1 MAKKRIGVLTG
12 GGDCPGLNAV
22 IRAVVKYACSL
33 GWEVLGFE
41 DGYVGVVEDRV
52 PPKTL
57 DLDAIR
63 GILAKG
69 GTILGTSNKANPFS
83 YPVLRG
89 DTFVPEDVSAHAIER
104 LSWLGIEAL
113 ICIGGDGTLKIAHAL
128 AAKGLPVVGCPKTID
143 NDLSET
149 DQTFG
154 FDTARTTATDA
165 VDKLHTTA
173 EAHDRVMLLEV
184 MGRDAGHLALHAGVA
199 GGADAILIPEIP
211 YDVAPVIEQIRRR
224 SRRGR
229 TFSIIVVAEGA
240 RPKGEEQAVV
250 ESATA
255 IPGRGVVRLG
265 GAGQVAASR
274 IAAQVKEHEVRVTV
288 LGHLQR
294 GGTPTPADRILATR
308 FGCKAVELVEQGMF
322 DHMAALK
329 GTEIVGVPLS
339 RASETRLVDV
349 NGELV
354 RYARSLDIVFGD
366 EAST

>member
-1 MAKKRIGVLTG
+1 MAKKRIGVLTA

-22 IRAVVKYACSL
+22 IRAVVKYACAL
-33 GWEVLGFE
+33 GWEVFGFE
-41 DGYVGVVEDRV
+41 DGYVGIVEDRV
-52 PPKTL
+52 PPRRL
-57 DLDAIR
+57 DLEAIR

-69 GTILGTSNKANPFS
+69 GTVLGTSNKANPFA

-89 DTFVPEDVSAHAIER
+89 DTFVPEDVSDHAVR
-104 LSWLGIEAL
+104 RMQWLGIDAL
-113 ICIGGDGTLKIAHAL
+113 ICIGGDGTLKVAHAL

-184 MGRDAGHLALHAGVA
+184 MGRDTGHLALHAGLA

-211 YDVAPVIEQIRRR
+211 YDVDVLVDQIRRR
-224 SRRGR
+224 SQRGR
-229 TFSIIVVAEGA
+229 TFSIVVVAEGA
-240 RPKGEEQAVV
+240 MPRGGEQAVL
-250 ESATA
+250 ESASA
-255 IPGRGVVRLG
+255 IPGRGVARLG
-265 GAGQVAASR
+265 GAGKVAADL
-274 IAAQVKEHEVRVTV
+274 IGAKVKEHEVRVTV

-294 GGTPTPADRILATR
+294 GGIPTPADRILATR
-308 FGCKAVELVEQGMF
+308 FGCKSVELVEQGLF

-329 GTEIVGVPLS
+329 GQEIIGVPLS
-339 RASETRLVDV
+339 KASETRFVDV
-349 NGELV
+349 GGELV

-366 EAST
+366 ETRT

>member
-1 MAKKRIGVLTG
+1 MASKRIGVLTG

-22 IRAVVKYACSL
+22 IRAVVKHACAL
-33 GWEVLGFE
+33 GWEVYGFE
-41 DGYVGVVEDRV
+41 DGFVGVVEDRV
-52 PPKTL
+52 PPRHL
-57 DLDAIR
+57 DLDAVR

-83 YPVLRG
+83 YPILRG
-89 DTFVPEDVSAHAIER
+89 DTWVHEDVSDRAIAR
-104 LSWLGIEAL
+104 LKWLGIDAL
-113 ICIGGDGTLKIAHAL
+113 IAIGGDGTLKIAHGL
-128 AAKGLPVVGCPKTID
+128 SQKGLPVVGCPKTID

-154 FDTARTTATDA
+154 FDTARATATDA

-184 MGRDAGHLALHAGVA
+184 MGRDTGHLALHAGRA

-211 YDVAPVIEQIRRR
+211 YSVEPLVAQIRRR
-224 SRRGR
+224 SQRGR
-229 TFSIIVVAEGA
+229 TFSIIVGAEGA
-240 RPKGEEQAVV
+240 RPKGGEQAVL

-265 GAGQVAASR
+265 GAGQVAANL
-274 IAAQVKEHEVRVTV
+274 IAAQVQEHEVRVTV

-294 GGTPTPADRILATR
+294 GGTPSPFDRILATR
-308 FGCKAVELVEQGMF
+308 FGCKAVELVEAGQF
-322 DHMAALK
+322 DHMAALH
-329 GTEIVGVPLS
+329 GAEIVAVPLS
-339 RASETRLVDV
+339 RASKTRLVDV
-349 NGELV
+349 QGELV

-366 EAST
+366 EAGD